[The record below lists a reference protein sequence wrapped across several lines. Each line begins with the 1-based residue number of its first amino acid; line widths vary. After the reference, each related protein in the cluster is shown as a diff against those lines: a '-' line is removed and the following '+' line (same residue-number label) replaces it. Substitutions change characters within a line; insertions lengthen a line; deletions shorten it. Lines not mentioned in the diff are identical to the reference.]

1 MALEN
6 LEPRSVF
13 RFFEALS
20 AIPRGSG
27 NTKAVSDYC
36 VRFAQERGLEYH
48 QDALNDVIIIAP
60 ATPGYE
66 DAPPILLQGHLD
78 MVCAKAPDCDRD
90 MTTQGLEL
98 FVDGDS
104 VGARGTTLGGDDG
117 IAIAM
122 ALALLDDPSIPRP
135 RLEAVFT
142 VDEETG
148 MFGAAALAVSPLT
161 GRTMLNLDSEDEG
174 IFTVSCAGGARV
186 RLYWDTLSVSP
197 AAGLPL
203 RLRVDGLLGGHSG
216 VEIDK
221 GRANANILM
230 GRVLRALSA
239 KTALRLISL
248 RGGTADNAI
257 PFACEAEAVV
267 APEDAEAVLAVSEEL
282 DEVFRREFSRTDP
295 GLRLHAALDAER
307 ACAALS
313 RADSDRLISALTLA
327 PNGIQAMSR
336 DIPGLP
342 ETSLNLGMLSLEG
355 SAAKL
360 TFSVRSSVSAA
371 KRTLIDRLCCLAEVC
386 GARPEISG
394 DYPAWEYRA
403 DSPLRERMVR
413 IYREMFGAEP
423 QVLAIHAGLE
433 CGILSEKL
441 PGLDCVSFGPDLL
454 DIHTASERMRIS
466 SVQRTWEFV
475 KAILKESR

>member
-1 MALEN
+1 MVLED

-13 RFFEALS
+13 RFFEAIS

-27 NTKAVSDYC
+27 NTKAVSDFC
-36 VRFAQERGLEYH
+36 VRFAQEHGLEYH

-60 ATPGYE
+60 ASAGYE
-66 DAPPILLQGHLD
+66 DAAPVIVQGHLD
-78 MVCAKAPDCDRD
+78 MVCARAPGCDRD
-90 MTTQGLEL
+90 MATQGLEL
-98 FVDGDS
+98 FVDGDF

-122 ALALLDDPSIPRP
+122 ALALLSDPSIPHP

-148 MFGAAALAVSPLT
+148 MFGAAGLDVSPLT
-161 GRTMLNLDSEDEG
+161 GRTMLNLDSEAEG

-186 RLYWDTLSVSP
+186 KLLWEFVP
-197 AAGLPL
+197 APAEGLPL
-203 RLRVDGLLGGHSG
+203 RLRIDGLQGGHSG

-230 GRVLRALSA
+230 GRVLRALAA
-239 KTALRLISL
+239 KTSIRLVSL
-248 RGGTADNAI
+248 QGGTADNAI

-267 APEDAEAVLAVSEEL
+267 APEDAEAVLAVAEAQA
-282 DEVFRREFSRTDP
+282 EVFRREFSLTDA
-295 GLRLHAALDAER
+295 GVRLCVSLDGAGTCSALD
-307 ACAALS
+307 
-313 RADSDRLISALTLA
+313 RADTDRLIAALTLT

-336 DIPGLP
+336 EIPGLP
-342 ETSLNLGMLSLEG
+342 ETSLNLGMLTLG
-355 SAAKL
+355 GAAAKL
-360 TFSVRSSVSAA
+360 TYSVRSSVSAA

-386 GARPEISG
+386 GAKTEISG

-413 IYREMFGAEP
+413 IYRELFGAEA
-423 QVLAIHAGLE
+423 QVVAIHAGLE

-454 DIHTASERMRIS
+454 DIHTASERMSIS